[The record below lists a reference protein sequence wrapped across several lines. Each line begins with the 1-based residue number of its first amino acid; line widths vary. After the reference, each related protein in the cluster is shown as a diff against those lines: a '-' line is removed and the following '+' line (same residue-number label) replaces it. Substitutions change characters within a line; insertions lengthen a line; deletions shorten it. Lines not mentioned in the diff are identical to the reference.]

1 MLRVRHLLRNEFRM
15 QRRGYD
21 TTLAL
26 DEDIHSASTIEC
38 PGPPSTCD
46 ISRYFDHPMDSSV
59 SFDSAAR
66 CCGTHVTSGQDCTFC
81 WLQLIRFCHL
91 SQPFLLPAS
100 PLQHLWRLLLAWLLL
115 VQCLRHLDLYS
126 IYTGFELPSSTWTI
140 FCHCPFI
147 CHLPPANSTRP
158 HLAARSTNAVTE
170 VGYSYVA
177 NTLDNTVDAAPPELT
192 LLGFAG

>member
-126 IYTGFELPSSTWTI
+126 IYTGFELPFLPGLSFAIVYSSATCRLRTQ
-140 FCHCPFI
+140 HG
-147 CHLPPANSTRP
+147 R
-158 HLAARSTNAVTE
+158 
-170 VGYSYVA
+170 
-177 NTLDNTVDAAPPELT
+177 T
-192 LLGFAG
+192 LLPALPMRSQKSATAMWQILWTTQSMQLRQS